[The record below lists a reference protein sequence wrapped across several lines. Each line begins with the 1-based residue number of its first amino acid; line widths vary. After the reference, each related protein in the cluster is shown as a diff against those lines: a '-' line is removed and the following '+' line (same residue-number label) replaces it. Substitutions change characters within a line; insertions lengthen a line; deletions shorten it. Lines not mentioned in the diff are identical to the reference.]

1 MLLGNRTNI
10 DYKMHSILLCRS
22 ESKARMRTWMNM
34 WKKLKDDYDGLAK
47 VHASHAFLI
56 SLKDTLGLSSVEVLS
71 NYHIIKMLFS
81 MHSLKVIA
89 FIKANP
95 GGKMGQ

>member
-1 MLLGNRTNI
+1 MG
-10 DYKMHSILLCRS
+10 
-22 ESKARMRTWMNM
+22 
-34 WKKLKDDYDGLAK
+34 KKLKGDYDGLDK
-47 VHASHAFLI
+47 VHESHAFLI

-95 GGKMGQ
+95 GGKMGQRKMTVVVFSRFKITAAIII